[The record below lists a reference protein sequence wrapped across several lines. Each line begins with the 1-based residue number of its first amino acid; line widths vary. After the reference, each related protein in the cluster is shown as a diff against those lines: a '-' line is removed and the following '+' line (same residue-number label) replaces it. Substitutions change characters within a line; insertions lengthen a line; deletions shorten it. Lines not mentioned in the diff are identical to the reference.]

1 MFPYVIQIL
10 GTSFMG
16 TPFNTNQSSDFEN
29 MSTKDLTAC
38 GGAGLGAIDPLRAGN
53 TCSQVWSEEMG
64 RKWVK
69 SVCQL

>member
-1 MFPYVIQIL
+1 M
-10 GTSFMG
+10 
-16 TPFNTNQSSDFEN
+16 NQSSDFEN

-38 GGAGLGAIDPLRAGN
+38 GVAGLGAIDPLRAGN